1 MKRKWKRGQR
11 RGAPRA
17 DCILPRFLGLRRR
30 PWPVYL
36 FDLDNTLYDANV
48 HCFPQMHRYMHA
60 YLQEKLGLERAAAEA
75 LRQQYWRRYG
85 TTLAGLMRHHDTDP
99 HEFLQAIHP
108 PALAATVPANPLL
121 DCWLASLDGP
131 AYIFTNSVAAHAE
144 RVLARLQVTRHFLGI
159 FDLSAAAL
167 RGKPD
172 LYAYRSLLRRYRV
185 AAPRCHF
192 FDDSRANLR
201 TARLLGMRTT
211 WIHPRRRQPGQ
222 LVKLPPACRK
232 PSGLPKTKSEVWL

>member
-1 MKRKWKRGQR
+1 MKKRRGQR

-17 DCILPRFLGLRRR
+17 DAFLPRFLGLRRR
-30 PWPVYL
+30 PWQVYL

-60 YLQEKLGLERAAAEA
+60 YLEERLGLDRAAAE
-75 LRQQYWRRYG
+75 LVRQRYWRRYG

-99 HEFLQAIHP
+99 QEFLRAIHP
-108 PALAATVPANPLL
+108 PALAASVPANPRL
-121 DCWLASLDGP
+121 DRWLASLDGP

-144 RVLARLQVTRHFLGI
+144 RVLERLQVRQHFLGI
-159 FDLSAAAL
+159 FDLPAADL

-172 LYAYRSLLRRYRV
+172 AQAYRRLLRLYGV
-185 AAPRCHF
+185 PACHCHF
-192 FDDSRANLR
+192 FDDSRANLH

-211 WIHPRRRQPGQ
+211 WVHPRQRRREQWAQ
-222 LVKLPPACRK
+222 LPPHR
-232 PSGLPKTKSEVWL
+232 E